1 MLNNDAFKQHYLQ
14 TILSDTSGY
23 AGTEIIRRT
32 VGVAKVKDIQVVD
45 DKIKPLLERTLIR
58 IGQELILNR
67 TQLKSGEAYVD
78 IVSKQLSICKKR
90 GY

>member
-1 MLNNDAFKQHYLQ
+1 MILYLQ